1 MLAYFLKVNVAIV
14 LFYAFYRLF
23 FYKDTFFSW
32 RRTALLCFFAISAVY
47 PLFNIQTWIVEQ
59 EPIVAVAN
67 LYANILLPEAAIA
80 PQINNTLDWEN
91 IIRNSLSVIY
101 WGGVVLLIIH
111 FLIQL
116 AGIIR
121 LALRC
126 RATQVNGITIHLLK
140 YPKGPFSF
148 FRYIFV
154 HPASHTEEE
163 LNEII
168 THEQTHVR
176 QWHSID
182 VLISELICIFC
193 WFNPFVWLIKR
204 EIRTNLEYMAD
215 AHVLAN
221 GYDSKTY
228 QYHLLGLSHHKAAA
242 TIYNNFNVLPLKKR
256 IKMMNKK
263 RTKEIGRTK
272 YVMFLPLA
280 ALLMIISNIETVAR
294 TTKQIATDIIE
305 NVTPQTAEQSLT
317 AIQDTTITS
326 EPIFEVVE
334 KMPKFPGGMQALMK
348 YLDENINYPET
359 AKAQKIEGRVFVQ
372 FVVNPDGSVGSTKV
386 LQGITPALDA
396 EAIRV
401 ISSMPKWNP
410 GTQRGK
416 NVRVRYTLPVSF
428 SLEDSKKNQTV
439 MEEAIPKEFEP
450 DANGVFEEVE
460 QMPEFPGG
468 INALIEYLRNNIKY
482 PVEAQQSQVQG
493 RVIVEMVV
501 DAEGNVTNA
510 KVIRGIVPV
519 FDKEAIRVIE
529 AMPKWKP
536 GMQKGKAVPV
546 RYTVPIMFSMNQ

>member
-1 MLAYFLKVNVAIV
+1 
-14 LFYAFYRLF
+14 
-23 FYKDTFFSW
+23 
-32 RRTALLCFFAISAVY
+32 
-47 PLFNIQTWIVEQ
+47 
-59 EPIVAVAN
+59 
-67 LYANILLPEAAIA
+67 
-80 PQINNTLDWEN
+80 
-91 IIRNSLSVIY
+91 
-101 WGGVVLLIIH
+101 
-111 FLIQL
+111 
-116 AGIIR
+116 
-121 LALRC
+121 
-126 RATQVNGITIHLLK
+126 
-140 YPKGPFSF
+140 
-148 FRYIFV
+148 
-154 HPASHTEEE
+154 
-163 LNEII
+163 
-168 THEQTHVR
+168 
-176 QWHSID
+176 
-182 VLISELICIFC
+182 
-193 WFNPFVWLIKR
+193 
-204 EIRTNLEYMAD
+204 
-215 AHVLAN
+215 
-221 GYDSKTY
+221 
-228 QYHLLGLSHHKAAA
+228 
-242 TIYNNFNVLPLKKR
+242 
-256 IKMMNKK
+256 MMNKK